1 MALPAH
7 PGLCAIIGHPVGH
20 SLSPAIHNAGY
31 QALGLACLYV
41 AHDVTAADLGQAISG
56 ARALG
61 YRGLSVTIPHK
72 VAAMDHVGHVDPT
85 ARRIG
90 CINTIVNRDGELFGY
105 NTDGLGA
112 LEALRA
118 HNVDPSGQRV
128 VVLGSGGAARAITVS
143 LAADAAPA
151 HISLFGIDQDEL
163 QGLKTSLQELETSDI
178 SVHPMDQSL
187 LARELAN
194 ANLLLQTTPIGM
206 APRVDASLVPAGL
219 LHAGLTVFDAVYT
232 PRRTRLLIDA
242 QAAGARIVPGL
253 EMFLRQ
259 ALLQFR
265 LFTQAEPPVEVM
277 RAVLEQ
283 HLGQQ

>member
-7 PGLCAIIGHPVGH
+7 PVLCAILGHPVGH

-31 QALGLACLYV
+31 EALGLGYLYV
-41 AHDVTAADLGQAISG
+41 AHDVAPGDLGPAISG

-72 VAAMDHVGHVDPT
+72 VAAMDHVGYVDPT

-90 CINTIVNRDGELFGY
+90 CVNTIVNRGGELCGY

-118 HNVDPSGQRV
+118 HDVDPSGQRV
-128 VVLGSGGAARAITVS
+128 VVLGSGGAARAITVTF
-143 LAADAAPA
+143 AAEAAPS
-151 HISLFGIDQDEL
+151 HISLLGIDQEEL
-163 QGLKTSLQELETSDI
+163 RRLETSLRELETSNI
-178 SVHPMDQSL
+178 SVHQLDQTQ

-194 ANLLLQTTPIGM
+194 ASLLLQTTPIGM
-206 APRVDASLVPAGL
+206 APRIDASLVPPEL
-219 LHAGLTVFDAVYT
+219 LHTGLTVFDAVYT
-232 PRRTRLLIDA
+232 PRRTRLLSDA
-242 QAAGARIVPGL
+242 YAAGARIVPGL

-265 LFTQAEPPVEVM
+265 LFTQVEPPVEVM

-283 HLGQQ
+283 NLGQE